1 MRSKQ
6 GRALPGGPMF
16 TSVFRILT
24 ATVVTGIALSPVA
37 ASAAV
42 ARPAAL
48 AVSNTPSGGDPDTTV
63 TFTVTVG
70 GLSMTAPGTASLTTG
85 PGAPAITG
93 APGTTISG
101 PVGPVTVTDDRAL
114 LAASWTVTAS
124 VTAWTTGTATP
135 AETIPATDTTYDP
148 GAFAT
153 TGTITVAPASDP
165 PIALS
170 SEATPVVDGTAG
182 VGNNTATWNPTLAV
196 AIPASA
202 VGGLYTGIL
211 TQSVS

>member
-1 MRSKQ
+1 
-6 GRALPGGPMF
+6 MF

-24 ATVVTGIALSPVA
+24 ATVLTGIALSPVA

-42 ARPAAL
+42 LRPAAL
-48 AVSNTPSGGDPDTTV
+48 ADPSPTANTTV

-70 GLSMTAPGTASLTTG
+70 LLSITAPGSANLTTG
-85 PGAPAITG
+85 SG

-114 LAASWTVTAS
+114 LTASWTVNAS
-124 VTAWTTGTATP
+124 ETNWTTGAGTP
-135 AETIPATDTTYDP
+135 AETIPATAATYAP
-148 GAFAT
+148 
-153 TGTITVAPASDP
+153 GTITTSGTINAVVATTP

-170 SEATPVVDGTAG
+170 QGAIPVVDGSAG
-182 VGNNTATWNPTLAV
+182 VGNNTATWNPIIAV
-196 AIPASA
+196 AIPAAA
-202 VGGLYTGIL
+202 VGGLYTGVL